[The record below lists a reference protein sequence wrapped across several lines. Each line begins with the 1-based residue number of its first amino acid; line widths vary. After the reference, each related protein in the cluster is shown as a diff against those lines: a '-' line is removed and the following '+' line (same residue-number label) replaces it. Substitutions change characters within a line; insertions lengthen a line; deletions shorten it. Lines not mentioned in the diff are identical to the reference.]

1 MKKFIIGAGALLLP
15 SLAFAVTGPDFAY
28 FTSLFSL
35 VLTVLN
41 TYVIPGIIVLATIYF
56 LITVFQYI
64 KGKDDKD
71 QALHRAR
78 MIQGVIGLVVIVAVW
93 GIVQLIIQLA
103 GVGGSSIPHPS
114 CPPGYTWHNSTNSS
128 DPSRCI

>member
-15 SLAFAVTGPDFAY
+15 SLAFAVTGPDFGY
-28 FTSLFSL
+28 FLSLFSL
-35 VLTVLN
+35 TLTVLN

-64 KGKDDKD
+64 KGKDAKE
-71 QALHRAR
+71 QGEHRAR

-93 GIVQLIIQLA
+93 GIVQLIIVLA
-103 GVGGSSIPHPS
+103 GIGNTASQNPS
-114 CPPGYTWHNSTNSS
+114 CPPGYQWSNLAKK
-128 DPSRCI
+128 CM